1 MKKVLFTLALITGL
15 VCFNV
20 EASASYTI
28 DDNQV
33 EALFSS
39 ATQASFSIMNEALEM
54 APSMAIAS
62 ASAGSKDALVAIL
75 LDFFLGGLG
84 IHRFYLGTE
93 TMTGIGYILTCG
105 GIFGLMPLVDL
116 IVLAINFDDISAYV
130 GNPKFF
136 MW

>member
-1 MKKVLFTLALITGL
+1 MKKLFFTLALIAGL
-15 VCFNV
+15 ACFST

-62 ASAGSKDALVAIL
+62 ASGSKDALVAIL

-84 IHRFYLGTE
+84 IHRFYLGTK

-105 GIFGLMPLVDL
+105 GIFGILPLVDL

-130 GNPKFF
+130 DNPKFF

>member
-1 MKKVLFTLALITGL
+1 MKKLLFTLAVVTGL
-15 VCFNV
+15 AFFSI

-33 EALFSS
+33 EALFNS
-39 ATQASFSIMNEALEM
+39 ANEASFSIMTEAMDM
-54 APSMAIAS
+54 APAMAIAS
-62 ASAGSKDALVAIL
+62 ASEGSKDALVAIL

-93 TMTGIGYILTCG
+93 VMTGIGYILTCG
-105 GIFGLMPLVDL
+105 GIFGIMPLVDL

-130 GNPKFF
+130 NNPKFF

>member
-1 MKKVLFTLALITGL
+1 MRKLLFTLALIAGL
-15 VCFNV
+15 ACFNT

-39 ATQASFSIMNEALEM
+39 ATQATFSIMNEALEM

-84 IHRFYLGTE
+84 IHRFYLGTK

-105 GIFGLMPLVDL
+105 GIFGLLPLVDL

-130 GNPKFF
+130 DNPKFF